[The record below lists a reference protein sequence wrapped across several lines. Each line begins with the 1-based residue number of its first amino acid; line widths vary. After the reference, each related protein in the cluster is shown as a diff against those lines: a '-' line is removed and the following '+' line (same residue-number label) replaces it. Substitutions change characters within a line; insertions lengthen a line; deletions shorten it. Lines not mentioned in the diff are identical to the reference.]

1 MLSWHSIW
9 MATHGRELGRQAK
22 ALGAAVT
29 AGDKSLLALA
39 VVVFVAVLREGSE
52 VVLFLYGIAVSTHE
66 QPLAMLTGGAV
77 GIAAGGAVSF
87 MLYRGLLA
95 IPVRHLFTVTHWMIA
110 LLAAGMAAQAA
121 GLLASDDLL
130 PTLGSTLWDTSHV
143 LRQDSLIGRPLHI
156 LVGYDDRPSG
166 IQLAAWMATLVGL
179 FVAERTMR
187 QRKPTAG

>member
-1 MLSWHSIW
+1 
-9 MATHGRELGRQAK
+9 
-22 ALGAAVT
+22 
-29 AGDKSLLALA
+29 
-39 VVVFVAVLREGSE
+39 
-52 VVLFLYGIAVSTHE
+52 
-66 QPLAMLTGGAV
+66 
-77 GIAAGGAVSF
+77 
-87 MLYRGLLA
+87 
-95 IPVRHLFTVTHWMIA
+95 
-110 LLAAGMAAQAA
+110 
-121 GLLASDDLL
+121 LASDDLL